1 MADFSEGS
9 FGLNSFDAASDEELI
24 SLAQNGS
31 GGALDFLLKKH
42 SELVKKI
49 ANRYFLVGADHD
61 DLVQEGMIGLF
72 KAVRSYENDKNASF
86 RSFAELCITR
96 NILTAIKSATRQKH
110 KPLNSY
116 VSLDRPVY
124 GNGDEETTLM
134 DVIDR
139 SETVNPED
147 ILLSQERIDVLEK
160 RLARFLSDMEC
171 KVLLYYLRGEDY
183 GDIAGKLGT
192 DRKAVDNA
200 LQRIR
205 RKFEKIVSDD
215 EGADD

>member
-1 MADFSEGS
+1 MADIT
-9 FGLNSFDAASDEELI
+9 DADFPLSKLSSLSDEALV
-24 SLAQNGS
+24 SLAKSDNG
-31 GGALDFLLKKH
+31 AAFDFLLKKY

-72 KAVRSYENDKNASF
+72 KAVHSYDNGKNASF
-86 RSFAELCITR
+86 RSFAELCVTR

-124 GNGDEETTLM
+124 AGENEDSTLM
-134 DVIDR
+134 DVIGRD
-139 SETVNPED
+139 ETVNPED
-147 ILLSQERIDVLEK
+147 ILLSRERVNVLEK
-160 RLARFLSDMEC
+160 RLARFLSPLEC
-171 KVLLYYLRGEDY
+171 KVLIRYLRGEDY
-183 GDIAGKLGT
+183 GDIARCLGT

-200 LQRIR
+200 IQRIR
-205 RKFEKIVSDD
+205 RKFEKIVSD
-215 EGADD
+215 